1 MKRVHQFMML
11 FATMMMAG
19 ITVFGARSGETA
31 QIRIIPQPEKVIPQ
45 KGEFQIKGTT
55 VFFIQNQQL
64 KNVAGYLNKKLTLAA
79 GLSLKTVTQQPSGNY
94 IALLLDPAVKS
105 KEGYQLNVSSGNIT
119 IKGSTTRGIFYGVQT
134 LLQLLPAQIESP
146 VRTKVT
152 KWAVPCIEVV
162 DSPRFAWRGM
172 LLDVCRHFYSV
183 DFIKK
188 QLDVMAMYK
197 MNVLHWHLT
206 EDQGWRIEIKKYP
219 LLTAKGA
226 YRVEGDGK
234 TYGGYY
240 TQAQIREIVKYAKD
254 RYINILPEVEMPGHA
269 LAALTAYPQYS
280 CTGGPFKVRNIWGVE
295 PDIYCAGKEETFKFI
310 DDILSEVIPLFPFKY
325 IHIGGDE
332 APKDR
337 WKVCPNCQKRIKD
350 NGLKDEAELQSY
362 FVKRIEKL
370 LEAKGRKMIGW
381 DEILE
386 GGIAPSATIMSWRGE
401 AGGIEAANQ
410 GHDVI
415 MTPGEWVYLDH
426 FQGDTKVEPVEIGGY
441 TTLEKSYSYD
451 PIPKDISPAMQHHI
465 LGSQA
470 NIWTEYMYTP
480 EVAEHMIYPRLI
492 ALAEVDWSPKGS
504 KDFSRFLTGMD
515 NQYKR
520 LDLHKISYAIPMP
533 EGPGSSVAFMD
544 TVSLSF
550 HTTRPVKMVY
560 TLNGSDPNAT
570 SAIYTEP
577 LHFDK
582 TTTLKIRSVLST
594 GEMSRVRT
602 IRVVKETLT
611 PAVEKETTSGLN
623 MRLAIG
629 TFLKVADLA
638 KAQKWE
644 TSVIS
649 VMSSDKFNYMS
660 PSAAIFEGYVDIPE
674 DGVYFFSSDV
684 DQVWVAG
691 KLIVNND
698 GQVKRYSRNEGSIA
712 LAKGKHA
719 FKSIYLNNIIGGWPS
734 SWNEIKVNYRKSSQS
749 NFEEIPASAF
759 SH

>member
-1 MKRVHQFMML
+1 MML
-11 FATMMMAG
+11 FTTILLAG
-19 ITVFGARSGETA
+19 TTVFGAGSGKTSR
-31 QIRIIPQPEKVIPQ
+31 IRIIPQPEKVIPQ
-45 KGEFQIKGTT
+45 NGEFQIKGNT

-64 KNVAGYLNKKLTLAA
+64 KNIAGFLNKKLTSAA
-79 GLSLKTVTQQPSGNY
+79 GFSLKTVANKPAGNY
-94 IALLLDPAVKS
+94 IALELDPTIS
-105 KEGYQLNVSSGNIT
+105 NKEGYQLNVSAENII
-119 IKGSTTRGIFYGVQT
+119 IKGSTAHGVFYGIQT

-146 VRTKVT
+146 VRAKVSQWT
-152 KWAVPCIEVV
+152 VPCVEVV

-183 DFIKK
+183 DFVKK

-197 MNVLHWHLT
+197 MNVFHWHLT

-219 LLTAKGA
+219 QLTAKGA

-234 TYGGYY
+234 VYGGYY
-240 TQAQIREIVKYAKD
+240 TQDQIREIVKYAKD
-254 RYINILPEVEMPGHA
+254 RYIDILPEVEMPGHA

-310 DDILSEVIPLFPFKY
+310 DDVLSEVVPLFPFKY

-337 WKVCPNCQKRIKD
+337 WKTCPDCQKRIKD

-362 FVKRIEKL
+362 FVKRVEKI
-370 LEAKGRKMIGW
+370 LEAKGRKIVGW

-415 MTPGEWVYLDH
+415 MTPGDWVYLCY
-426 FQGDTKVEPVEIGGY
+426 FQGDSKVEPVEIGGY
-441 TTLEKSYSYD
+441 TTLGKSYSYD
-451 PIPKDISPAMQHHI
+451 PIPKDISATMQHHI

-470 NIWTEYMYTP
+470 NVWSEYMYTP
-480 EVAEHMIYPRLI
+480 KIAEYMTYPRLI
-492 ALAEVDWSPKGS
+492 ALAEVNWTRKEN
-504 KDFSRFLTGMD
+504 KDFNRFLTGME

-520 LDLHKISYAIPMP
+520 LDLHKINYAIPMP
-533 EGPGSSVAFMD
+533 EGPGNSVAFTD

-550 HTTRPVKMVY
+550 HTTRPIKMFY
-560 TLNGSDPNAT
+560 TLNGSEPNAT
-570 SAIYTEP
+570 SAIYTKP

-582 TTTLKIRSVLST
+582 TTTLKIRSILAT
-594 GEMSRVRT
+594 GEMSGVRT
-602 IRVVKETLT
+602 IKVVKEVLT
-611 PAVEKETTSGLN
+611 PAVEKETTSGVN
-623 MRLAIG
+623 MRLTTG
-629 TFLKVADLA
+629 TYLKVADLA

-644 TSVIS
+644 TSVVS
-649 VMSSDKFNYMS
+649 VMSSDKFNYMT
-660 PSAAIFEGYVDIPE
+660 PSAATFEGYVDIPE
-674 DGVYFFSSDV
+674 DGVYFFNSDV
-684 DQVWVAG
+684 DQVWIAG

-698 GQVKRYSRNEGSIA
+698 GQVKRFSRNDGSIA